1 MAKINILM
9 VKAEKIVHIIRFY
22 CVSRHRDA
30 ENQEVASRFFKRVQ
44 EAYHV
49 LSDPR
54 LRAVYNRRGRRGL
67 EEDMAII
74 ERTTMPA
81 ELLEEYEKLKSLW
94 EERTYIQEVN
104 PRGLFEVMVDASPVL
119 EGTGWMS
126 VRSAYSQQCAD
137 AQLSK
142 SMHATI
148 LGTVFASRRRLVSGL
163 QFSLRQLLE
172 QHNWVKLSLLMGSQP
187 ALGLELYHSLSEQMY
202 ITSENVIQLSPNG
215 VLWSLNGQVS
225 RRLDERTMA
234 TLRVKETG
242 DAVGLGVT
250 RKVFDKLDLSGDL
263 QIGYSSSHIKLTSKY
278 QLRENASISGGV
290 KLSTEGPSIFYGAQH
305 QLGKLTDVGA
315 TILVSSYS
323 GVGLKL
329 RLSRAT
335 MNYVVRFQL
344 SPVPSFK
351 SVFYATLLPVLGY
364 ACIRMLA
371 LAPLIHRH
379 QQKEMEEKQ
388 VEREKEMTQ
397 RKREAEAAVEL
408 MKATVERNISFEQA
422 RHGLIILEAWYGC
435 LFDSQQSTSI
445 RDPLAPPRVID
456 VAVPL
461 QCLVSDS
468 KLILRDN
475 SKALIPG
482 FYDPCV
488 GETKHLRV
496 RYSFR
501 GNMHEVTVANN
512 EPLVIPRESHRIATD
527 T

>member
-1 MAKINILM
+1 MNA
-9 VKAEKIVHIIRFY
+9 Y
-22 CVSRHRDA
+22 VSLVCRYRDA
-30 ENQEVASRFFKRVQ
+30 EKQEVASRFFKRVQ
-44 EAYHV
+44 EAYRV

-74 ERTTMPA
+74 ERTALPA

-104 PRGLFEVMVDASPVL
+104 PRGLFQVEVDASPLL

-126 VRSAYSQQCAD
+126 VKSVYSEQCAD
-137 AQLSK
+137 AQMSK

-148 LGTVFASRRRLVSGL
+148 LGTVFANRRGLVSGL
-163 QFSLRQLLE
+163 QFSLKQLLE
-172 QHNWVKLSLLMGSQP
+172 HQNWVKLSMLVGSQP

-202 ITSENVIQLSPNG
+202 LTSENMIYLTPYG
-215 VLWSLNGQVS
+215 VMASLNAQVS

-242 DAVGLGVT
+242 NSVGLGVT
-250 RKVFDKLDLSGDL
+250 RKLSDKLDVMGDV
-263 QIGYSSSHIKLTSKY
+263 QIGYSSSHIKLSSKY
-278 QLRENASISGGV
+278 QLRQDVSITGGV
-290 KLSTEGPSIFYGAQH
+290 KLSTEGPAIFYGAQH
-305 QLGKLTDVGA
+305 QLGKLTEVGA
-315 TILVSSYS
+315 TILVGSYS
-323 GVGLKL
+323 GVSLKL

-335 MNYVVRFQL
+335 MNYVVKFQL
-344 SPVPSFK
+344 SPVLSLQ
-351 SVFYATLLPVLGY
+351 SIFYATLLPVLGY
-364 ACIRMLA
+364 TCIRMLA
-371 LAPLIHRH
+371 LAPLIHR
-379 QQKEMEEKQ
+379 QQKKEKEEKQ
-388 VEREKEMTQ
+388 AEREMEMTQ
-397 RKREAEAAVEL
+397 RKKESEAAVEL

-422 RHGLIILEAWYGC
+422 RHGLIIVEAWYGC
-435 LFDSQQSTSI
+435 LFDSQRSSSSS
-445 RDPLAPPRVID
+445 DPLAPPRVID
-456 VAVPL
+456 VVIPL

-468 KLILRDN
+468 KLILREN

-488 GETKHLRV
+488 GDKKHLRV

-512 EPLVIPRESHRIATD
+512 ESLVIPRESHRIAT
-527 T
+527 TNT